1 MFARR
6 IGLAAFG
13 ILLSVSTTHAQD
25 VEELLGHDYHL
36 YAGGVLAGEEHTR
49 GALVGLIGTV
59 HFGWFALAMGVD
71 GHRLWHHDEGQAAF
85 DRAMEDTGADTE
97 IDSNGLNAVFGLGGG
112 SFDGRR
118 QVIPIGIIG
127 YTRTNVEICI
137 HATCAEESAT
147 IVNYG
152 FGLITAI
159 KGGGGRGLHTGLR
172 WTRNYGVALTV
183 GFVW

>member
-1 MFARR
+1 MFGRR

-13 ILLSVSTTHAQD
+13 VLLAVSRAYAQD
-25 VEELLGHDYHL
+25 PDELLGHDYHL
-36 YAGGVLAGEEHTR
+36 YAGGVLAGEEHTS
-49 GALVGLIGTV
+49 GALVGLIGAV

-71 GHRLWHHDEGQAAF
+71 GHRLWHDDEGQAAS
-85 DRAMEDTGADTE
+85 DRVMGDTGTDAE
-97 IDSNGLNAVFGLGGG
+97 INSNGLNAVFGLGGG

-127 YTRTNVEICI
+127 YTRTNVEVCI
-137 HATCAEESAT
+137 DATCAEESAT

-152 FGLITAI
+152 FGLIAAI
-159 KGGGGRGLHTGLR
+159 KGAGGRGLHTGLR
-172 WTRNYGVALTV
+172 WTRSYGVALTV